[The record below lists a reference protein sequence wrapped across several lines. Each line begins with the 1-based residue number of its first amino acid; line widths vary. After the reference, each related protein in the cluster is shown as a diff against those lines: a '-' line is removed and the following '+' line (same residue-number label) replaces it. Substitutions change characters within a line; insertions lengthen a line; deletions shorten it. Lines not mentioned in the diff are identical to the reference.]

1 MEQLDSEEIEHWSEE
16 YDANYDG
23 KLREIEQTLNKVLAE
38 QHYITQDQLEQ
49 IIIWKLDAQPG
60 RRDKN
65 IEKMNAV
72 PDQFIRQ
79 LSGAALLLN
88 DPKTQL
94 DTLTCIPGI
103 GNATATLVLA
113 FYDPANY
120 AIGDR
125 YIVDA
130 LLGEDRGMRL
140 TDYPKILKELR
151 DRNPGGLDIRTVE
164 RVYYQKYRHEQNV
177 GRW

>member
-1 MEQLDSEEIEHWSEE
+1 
-16 YDANYDG
+16 
-23 KLREIEQTLNKVLAE
+23 
-38 QHYITQDQLEQ
+38 
-49 IIIWKLDAQPG
+49 
-60 RRDKN
+60 
-65 IEKMNAV
+65 MNAV

-79 LSGAALLLN
+79 LSGAALLLD
-88 DPKTQL
+88 DPKTEL

-130 LLGEDRGMRL
+130 LLGEGHGMRL
-140 TDYPKILKELR
+140 TDYPKILKELLIEILVDSIFGPLR
-151 DRNPGGLDIRTVE
+151 GHTIRNIGTSRT
-164 RVYYQKYRHEQNV
+164 
-177 GRW
+177 